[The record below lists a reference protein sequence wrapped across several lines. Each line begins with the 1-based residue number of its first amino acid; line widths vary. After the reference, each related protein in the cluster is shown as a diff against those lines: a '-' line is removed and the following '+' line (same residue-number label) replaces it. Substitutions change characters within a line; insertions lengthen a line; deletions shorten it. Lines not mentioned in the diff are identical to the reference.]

1 MNKKL
6 DINADMFSK
15 KSLNMLPLFILN
27 DDLFMNG
34 WIYNHYI
41 KLTICKDGISFS
53 DNDFFLNEGVFIRT
67 SSCFPIGTMNT
78 VGISKDLLLKT
89 LKGLIDD
96 EQYLTGIFDKEQLQL
111 NNSITTDNELPF
123 LIYGYD
129 EEEQYFL
136 AIIFINRQYEK
147 INIPFDKICKSVLA
161 KVNGVADGRILINS
175 YGRNY
180 FFQKTIDMAKILIE
194 IKDFLKNS
202 NGNDIDGVKNYINNR
217 ISNDLV
223 DDYLLTSANTV
234 LDHITFMYDRL
245 KYIFRLMKQD
255 IRISTLSNEIMDLIS
270 ELKKTINSLNINIK
284 LSENDK
290 IYYTQKFA
298 DVFNKEKDILYEI
311 CLNLSEQ

>member
-27 DDLFMNG
+27 DDLFING

-41 KLTICKDGISFS
+41 KFTICKDEISFS

-67 SSCFPIGTMNT
+67 SYCFPIGTMNT
-78 VGISKDLLLKT
+78 VCIPKDLVLET

-96 EQYLTGIFDKEQLQL
+96 EQYLTGIFDKGQLQL
-111 NNSITTDNELPF
+111 NNNIFTDNELPF

-129 EEEQYFL
+129 EEEQCFL

-147 INIPFDKICKSVLA
+147 INIRFEKICESIVA
-161 KVNGVADGRILINS
+161 KVNGVVDGRILINS
-175 YGRNY
+175 YGSNKL
-180 FFQKTIDMAKILIE
+180 FQKTIDMEKILID
-194 IKDFLKNS
+194 IKDLLKDS

-223 DDYLLTSANTV
+223 DDYLITSTNTV

-245 KYIFRLMKQD
+245 KYIFGLTKQN
-255 IRISTLSNEIMDLIS
+255 IKISTLSDEIIDLIS
-270 ELKKTINSLNINIK
+270 DLKKTIDSLYINIK

-290 IYYTQKFA
+290 IYYIQKFT
-298 DVFNKEKDILYEI
+298 DILNKEKDIIYEI
-311 CLNLSEQ
+311 CLNLSGQ